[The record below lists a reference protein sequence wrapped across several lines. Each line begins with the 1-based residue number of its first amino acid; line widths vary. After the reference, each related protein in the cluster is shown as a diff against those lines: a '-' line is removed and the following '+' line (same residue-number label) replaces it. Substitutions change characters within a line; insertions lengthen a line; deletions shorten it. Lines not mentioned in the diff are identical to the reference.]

1 MSELSGPTAPTPDRQ
16 VLVVG
21 GGVGGL
27 ATAAFLRRNGLS
39 PVVVT
44 GRHSVPETDR
54 DVVLWN
60 SAVALLDEL
69 DVAADLVASTPA
81 IRRWLVRRDADEV
94 ERLTSAHDGQWPC
107 VAVGRAHLRELLRSR
122 LPADSVRLSKTPSRL
137 EGVDDGLSVEFDD
150 GVREQFDVVV
160 GADGVRSWVRG
171 ARFDTEPPAAWGTTS
186 WDVRADGRLGTPE
199 TVTEL
204 WTAGG
209 LVVSGPPGTTGRLR
223 FVTTALSGED
233 PDLGAAADLLSRAV
247 PPEMFPGDSV
257 DPSAL
262 SVVDGRPDYGVRSD
276 RWIAGR
282 VALVGDAARSFPPTF
297 PLDPS
302 LAVEDAYVLAD
313 ELAAPGTSC
322 TALERYAHRRRGRR
336 RALERHVPLADAT
349 PRGRLDADG
358 LAGLCDRR
366 AALLR
371 SLFAGRVP
379 AMAAD
384 VADRL

>member
-1 MSELSGPTAPTPDRQ
+1 MSELPGSTSPTPDRQ

-21 GGVGGL
+21 GGIGGL
-27 ATAAFLRRNGLS
+27 ATAAFLRHNGLS

-44 GRHSVPETDR
+44 GRNGVSETDR

-60 SAVALLDEL
+60 STVVLLDEL
-69 DVAADLVASTPA
+69 DVAADLVASTPS
-81 IRRWLVRRDADEV
+81 IRRWLVRRDAGEV
-94 ERLTSAHDGQWPC
+94 ERLTNTHDGQWPC
-107 VAVGRAHLRELLRSR
+107 VAVGRAHLCELLRSR

-137 EGVDDGLSVEFDD
+137 EGADDGLSVEFDD

-160 GADGVRSWVRG
+160 GADGVPSWVRG

-186 WDVRADGRLGTPE
+186 WDVRAGGRLGAPE

-223 FVTTALSGED
+223 FVTTALPRED
-233 PDLGAAADLLSRAV
+233 PDPDAAADLLSRTV
-247 PPEMFPGDSV
+247 PPEAFAGDGV
-257 DPSAL
+257 APSAL
-262 SVVDGRPDYGVRSD
+262 SVVDGRADYGVRSD

-282 VALVGDAARSFPPTF
+282 VALVGDAARSFPPPL

-313 ELAAPGTSC
+313 ELATAETSF

-358 LAGLCDRR
+358 LAGLRDRR
-366 AALLR
+366 AALVR

-379 AMAAD
+379 AMSAD
-384 VADRL
+384 VANRL